1 MQMQL
6 AIVTGDERDEQ
17 RQVVRRG
24 PCTSAPVEGV
34 GHEEVLPEHEEDGG
48 QDGGDDG
55 APHALAL
62 AVPLAV
68 KAVARRVVATDRHRH
83 LRHHACS
90 TRTMLSL

>member
-1 MQMQL
+1 MHSDRMCAL
-6 AIVTGDERDEQ
+6 GHCA
-17 RQVVRRG
+17 
-24 PCTSAPVEGV
+24 SAPVEGV

-68 KAVARRVVATDRHRH
+68 EAVAGRVVAADRHCH
-83 LRHHACS
+83 LRNYACS
-90 TRTMLSL
+90 TCTTFSTLRT